1 MLPLVWNR
9 KLFPSLGPSSLN
21 YISPTRSFYSWSEA
35 VFVCSFLL
43 RRLKRPFHCS
53 LFFCQIIR
61 AANVDKFGVSANGLW
76 QLEEVF
82 ILLRINNLK
91 MKLTSVFALVSIFSI
106 IVGGVLQGLDLPFG
120 RVLVFLGVGILIFI
134 YIPLF
139 LVELSRNK

>member
-1 MLPLVWNR
+1 
-9 KLFPSLGPSSLN
+9 
-21 YISPTRSFYSWSEA
+21 
-35 VFVCSFLL
+35 
-43 RRLKRPFHCS
+43 
-53 LFFCQIIR
+53 
-61 AANVDKFGVSANGLW
+61 
-76 QLEEVF
+76 
-82 ILLRINNLK
+82 